1 MVDYDLE
8 SELSPLTADL
18 SNVNVDPS
26 NLVTDKT
33 KNLFPIGM
41 DNFRSKKSKNSPKT
55 SVNASQTIEANGS
68 SPAARLRWKSA
79 AMKIKLIKDPWYEF
93 HIEKYP
99 VETVIRHR
107 YNPVKKTWSK
117 DECVVKMETKQ
128 FANGAMRACF
138 RL

>member
-1 MVDYDLE
+1 MVQVDIE

-18 SNVNVDPS
+18 SNINVDPS
-26 NLVTDKT
+26 SLVTSKAQ
-33 KNLFPIGM
+33 NLYPVGM
-41 DNFRSKKSKNSPKT
+41 ENFRSKNSKSSPKT
-55 SVNASQTIEANGS
+55 EINTSQTIEVSGS
-68 SPAARLRWKSA
+68 SPAARLRWKTA
-79 AMKIKLIKDPWYEF
+79 AMKIKLIKDPWHEF

-107 YNPVKKTWSK
+107 YNPVKKAWSK
-117 DECVVKMETKQ
+117 DQCVVKMETKQ